1 MKLSMVLRSL
11 VLSLAVSAAFVA
23 PVIGADSD
31 TNTGTTPKSAGS
43 GSSSGVPGL
52 GNIPPLAPGG
62 GTGGTIGSLPCY
74 EETFGT
80 TFTYSGGS
88 ISGTGVTL
96 PLPPNAKVV
105 VPSTVSPT
113 RFVWTFGPKAVA
125 RGNFDDSAAERE
137 IRYNTFEVK
146 QYAKAFGAVRLWLL
160 DDDLSVVGVYEWK

>member
-11 VLSLAVSAAFVA
+11 VLALAVSAAVVA

-31 TNTGTTPKSAGS
+31 TNSGTSAKSAGS

-74 EETFGT
+74 DGTFGT

-88 ISGTGVTL
+88 VPGTGTSM
-96 PLPPNAKVV
+96 PLLPNAKVL
-105 VPSTVSPT
+105 VPPTLSPS
-113 RFVWTFGPKAVA
+113 RFIWTFGPKPVA

-146 QYAKAFGAVRLWLL
+146 QYAKTFGSVRLWLL
-160 DDDLSVVGVYEWK
+160 DDNLSVLAVYEWK